1 MLMELSVDTPIFQ
14 AKLVYITMQWQQ
26 GRIPDRIRKPG
37 KVPPP
42 VFQDEFEF
50 TRELDVKHIIHLR
63 MLEINGLPLFGNG
76 TGQVM
81 IRTEID
87 WFPVGHDLTVCRR
100 FCRDREY
107 YQVCAR
113 HRR

>member
-1 MLMELSVDTPIFQ
+1 ML
-14 AKLVYITMQWQQ
+14 WQQ

-42 VFQDEFEF
+42 GIQDDCEF
-50 TRELDVKHIIHLR
+50 TSELDIKHMIHLR

-76 TGQVM
+76 AGQV
-81 IRTEID
+81 ILRTEVD
-87 WFPVGHDLTVCRR
+87 WFPEGHDLTACRR

-107 YQVCAR
+107 YQVWAR
-113 HRR
+113 PRIRMEYP

>member
-1 MLMELSVDTPIFQ
+1 
-14 AKLVYITMQWQQ
+14 
-26 GRIPDRIRKPG
+26 
-37 KVPPP
+37 
-42 VFQDEFEF
+42 
-50 TRELDVKHIIHLR
+50 